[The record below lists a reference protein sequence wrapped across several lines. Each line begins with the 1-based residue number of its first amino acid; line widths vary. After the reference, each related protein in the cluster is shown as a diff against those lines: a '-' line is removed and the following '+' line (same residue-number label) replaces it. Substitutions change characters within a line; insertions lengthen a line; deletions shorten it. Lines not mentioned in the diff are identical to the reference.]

1 MSIEVPI
8 DELAETMERYDFA
21 YVVTVSDSG
30 RPHLVAVRPTVSGA
44 ELTVS
49 VGRTSF
55 ANATIRPEI
64 TLVFPPVDEG
74 GFSLVVDATATSRD
88 GSAPASGSDSGATS
102 GVMRLTAT
110 WAVLHRPA
118 P

>member
-8 DELAETMERYDFA
+8 DELAETVERYDFA

-30 RPHLVAVRPTVSGA
+30 RPHLVAVRPAVSGH

-49 VGRTSF
+49 VGRTSL
-55 ANATIRPEI
+55 ANATARPEV
-64 TLVFPPVDEG
+64 TLVFPPVEAG
-74 GFSLVVDATATSRD
+74 GFSLVVDGTV
-88 GSAPASGSDSGATS
+88 ASGTGSTS
-102 GVMRLTAT
+102 GSMRLTAT

>member
-8 DELAETMERYDFA
+8 DDLAETVERYDFA

-30 RPHLVAVRPTVSGA
+30 RPHVVAVRPVVSGH
-44 ELTVS
+44 ELAVS
-49 VGRTSF
+49 VGRTSL
-55 ANATIRPEI
+55 ANATARPEV
-64 TLVFPPVDEG
+64 TLVFPPVDPG
-74 GFSLVVDATATSRD
+74 GFSLVVDATVASGTGSTS
-88 GSAPASGSDSGATS
+88 GSASL
-102 GVMRLTAT
+102 RLTAT

>member
-8 DELAETMERYDFA
+8 DELAETVGRYDFA

-30 RPHLVAVRPTVSGA
+30 RPHLVAVRPAVSGH

-49 VGRTSF
+49 VGRTSL
-55 ANATIRPEI
+55 ANATARPEI
-64 TLVFPPVDEG
+64 TLVFPPVEAG
-74 GFSLVVDATATSRD
+74 GFSLVVDATA
-88 GSAPASGSDSGATS
+88 ASGTGSSSGSES
-102 GVMRLTAT
+102 GSGSLRMTAT

>member
-8 DELAETMERYDFA
+8 DELATTMERYDFA

-30 RPHLVAVRPTVSGA
+30 RPHLVAVRPVVSGHD
-44 ELTVS
+44 LTVS
-49 VGRTSF
+49 VGRTSL
-55 ANATIRPEI
+55 ANAAARPEV
-64 TLVFPPVDEG
+64 TLVFPPVEAG
-74 GFSLVVDATATSRD
+74 GFSLVVDATVASDT
-88 GSAPASGSDSGATS
+88 GSTSGSLQ
-102 GVMRLTAT
+102 LTAT

>member
-8 DELAETMERYDFA
+8 DELAATVERYDFA

-30 RPHLVAVRPTVSGA
+30 RPHLVAVRPTVSGD

-49 VGRTSF
+49 VGRTSL
-55 ANATIRPEI
+55 ANATVRPEI

-74 GFSLVVDATATSRD
+74 GFSLLVDATASSGNGPT
-88 GSAPASGSDSGATS
+88 SGSDSGATS
-102 GVMRLTAT
+102 AVMRLTAT

>member
-8 DELAETMERYDFA
+8 DELAATVERYDFA

-30 RPHLVAVRPTVSGA
+30 RPHLVAVRPTVSGD

-49 VGRTSF
+49 VGRTSL
-55 ANATIRPEI
+55 ANATVRPEI

-74 GFSLVVDATATSRD
+74 GFSLVVDATADSGA
-88 GSAPASGSDSGATS
+88 GSAPDFEATS
-102 GVMRLTAT
+102 GAMRLTAT

>member
-8 DELAETMERYDFA
+8 DELAATVERYDFA

-30 RPHLVAVRPTVSGA
+30 RPHLVGVRPTISGN
-44 ELTVS
+44 ELSVA
-49 VGRTSF
+49 VGRTSL
-55 ANATIRPEI
+55 ANATVRPEI

-74 GFSLVVDATATSRD
+74 GFSLVVDATA
-88 GSAPASGSDSGATS
+88 APGPGFAS

>member
-8 DELAETMERYDFA
+8 PELAETVQRYDFA

-30 RPHLVAVRPTVSGA
+30 RPHLVAVRPSVSGD

-49 VGRTSF
+49 VGRTSL
-55 ANATIRPEI
+55 ANATARPEV
-64 TLVFPPVDEG
+64 TLVFPPVETG
-74 GFSLVVDATATSRD
+74 GFSLVVDATV
-88 GSAPASGSDSGATS
+88 ASGTGSTS
-102 GVMRLTAT
+102 ASMRLTAT

>member
-1 MSIEVPI
+1 MSIEVPL
-8 DELAETMERYDFA
+8 DELAATMSRYGFA

-30 RPHLVAVRPTVSGA
+30 RPHLVAVRPVVSGD
-44 ELTVS
+44 ELSVS
-49 VGRTSF
+49 VGRTSL
-55 ANATIRPEI
+55 ANAAARPEI

-74 GFSLVVDATATSRD
+74 GFSLVVDATA
-88 GSAPASGSDSGATS
+88 SAGANSESGGL
-102 GVMRLTAT
+102 RLTAT

>member
-8 DELAETMERYDFA
+8 DDLAETVERYDFA

-30 RPHLVAVRPTVSGA
+30 RPHVIAVRPVVSGH
-44 ELTVS
+44 ELAVS
-49 VGRTSF
+49 VGRTSL
-55 ANATIRPEI
+55 ANATARPEV
-64 TLVFPPVDEG
+64 TLVFPPVDPG
-74 GFSLVVDATATSRD
+74 GFSLVVDATV
-88 GSAPASGSDSGATS
+88 ASGTGSTS
-102 GVMRLTAT
+102 GSGSLRLTAT

>member
-8 DELAETMERYDFA
+8 DELAATVERYDFA

-30 RPHLVAVRPTVSGA
+30 RPHLVAVRPTVSGG
-44 ELTVS
+44 ELSVS

-55 ANATIRPEI
+55 ANATVRPEI
-64 TLVFPPVDEG
+64 TLVFPPVEEG
-74 GFSLVVDATATSRD
+74 GFSLVVDATAESGA
-88 GSAPASGSDSGATS
+88 GSASGSGATA
-102 GVMRLTAT
+102 GLMRLTAT

-118 P
+118 S